1 MQFRVPQFIDI
12 EDKIIGP
19 LGWKQLAYIVAGLG
33 LVYIIFRGFDSK
45 IVASIFA
52 IPAVC
57 LFGALAFVRIN
68 NRDFLS
74 ISEDAVKYFFS
85 DKIYTWQKDK
95 NQKDVHDIYNT
106 SHKYDTANGI
116 VGSNNNQSSD
126 SKKNINYEIK
136 KTSNNKLADKAFDI
150 DIKSNK

>member
-33 LVYIIFRGFDSK
+33 LVYMIFRGLSSK
-45 IVASIFA
+45 LLATIFS
-52 IPAVC
+52 IPAIS

-74 ISEDAVKYFFS
+74 ISEDAIKYFFS

-95 NQKDVHDIYNT
+95 NSKDTFNSYNIK
-106 SHKYDTANGI
+106 SPENN
-116 VGSNNNQSSD
+116 SNISNTNFTI
-126 SKKNINYEIK
+126 KKN
-136 KTSNNKLADKAFDI
+136 TGAKLASKAFDI
-150 DIKSNK
+150 DVKSSK